1 MKTVQL
7 KEISGYLPYNLKC
20 KIQKGII
27 ASLGGITVVNNYWE
41 FVAVFEGYGEYGSAT
56 FKPILRPLSDL
67 VKPCLED
74 GKIPIV
80 ELAKIEDLLP
90 SERIRIDENGDIICR
105 LFLNKDNKRI
115 LTPVHFMYDLKEG
128 VFKITCDTWHQMSV
142 LTQKQLQEKLY
153 EWHFWLGDQDRFGKD
168 IIDINTLKL

>member
-1 MKTVQL
+1 MEL
-7 KEISGYLPYNLKC
+7 KEICGYLPYKLKLIWDDGDIRTINPELDEIDYDQNEIPLPLVLFSI
-20 KIQKGII
+20 KLNSPGLK
-27 ASLGGITVVNNYWE
+27 L
-41 FVAVFEGYGEYGSAT
+41 
-56 FKPILRPLSDL
+56 ILRPLSDL
-67 VKPCLED
+67 TKPCLPD
-74 GKIPIV
+74 GEIPIV

-142 LTQKQLQEKLY
+142 LTQKQMQEKLY
-153 EWHFWLGDQDRFGKD
+153 EWHFD
-168 IIDINTLKL
+168 IHGLIEKGEAIDINTL